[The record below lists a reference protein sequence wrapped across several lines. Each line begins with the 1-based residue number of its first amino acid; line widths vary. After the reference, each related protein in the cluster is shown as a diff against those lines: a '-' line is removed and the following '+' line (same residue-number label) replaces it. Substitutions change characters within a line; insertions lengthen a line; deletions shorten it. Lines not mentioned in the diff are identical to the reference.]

1 MLKVEMYFLQEDS
14 IIVRKAGQSCQ
25 IKVMQDNKYLF
36 ITYLENNFQL
46 K

>member
-14 IIVRKAGQSCQ
+14 IVRKSGQSCQ

-36 ITYLENNFQL
+36 ITYLENNF
-46 K
+46 